1 MFLFLKFDIKNTLE
15 VSGHE
20 RLVTTTTV
28 TVARGGPIT
37 AKATIENFPEYGD
50 SDEGHVTP
58 RNPRKRSTS
67 EPGIIPNAPPQ
78 CKFSVTGANVGFMY
92 QMNKNFS
99 RFDWIFM
106 GTPWR

>member
-1 MFLFLKFDIKNTLE
+1 ME

-28 TVARGGPIT
+28 TVSKGGPIT
-37 AKATIENFPEYGD
+37 AKSTIENFPEFGGD
-50 SDEGHVTP
+50 SDDGHVTP

-78 CKFSVTGANVGFMY
+78 CKFFLAFVNCPHRRMITKFNTFFFNIV
-92 QMNKNFS
+92 S
-99 RFDWIFM
+99 RFD
-106 GTPWR
+106 